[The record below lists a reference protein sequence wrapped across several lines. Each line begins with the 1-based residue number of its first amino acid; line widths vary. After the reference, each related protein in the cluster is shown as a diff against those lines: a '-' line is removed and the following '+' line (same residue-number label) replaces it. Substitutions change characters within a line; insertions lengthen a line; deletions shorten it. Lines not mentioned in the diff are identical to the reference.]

1 MSIYDWLTISLICL
15 AGATTPGPSL
25 LVIVYIN
32 NREGMISG
40 IKASIAHG
48 IGIFIYALISI
59 YAISFINKNLPTI
72 TPILQL
78 TGALFLI
85 FIGYKMIFFK
95 SPEKIF
101 ENDLQVSKKYS
112 GSFLLGLT
120 TSIINPK
127 ILIFLTSVFS
137 QFVNDEFSDYT
148 KIGIGLLAGVIDAVW
163 YILVSYSVNL
173 KKLRDYILLKQ
184 KLVFFIFGIILISI
198 SIYLAHVSIRYFIL
212 KFII

>member
-1 MSIYDWLTISLICL
+1 MSIYDWLTISLICV

-40 IKASIAHG
+40 IIASIAHG

-78 TGALFLI
+78 IGALFLI
-85 FIGYKMIFFK
+85 FISYKMIFFK
-95 SPEKIF
+95 SSKNIF
-101 ENDLQVSKKYS
+101 QNNLQLSKKYS

-137 QFVNDEFSDYT
+137 QFINDEFSNYT
-148 KIGIGLLAGVIDAVW
+148 KIGIGLVAGIIDAVW

-173 KKLRDYILLKQ
+173 KKLRDYIILKQ
-184 KLVFFIFGIILISI
+184 KLVFFIFGIILITI
-198 SIYLAHVSIRYFIL
+198 SIYLVHVSIRYFI
-212 KFII
+212 

>member
-1 MSIYDWLTISLICL
+1 MSIYDWLTISLICV

-40 IKASIAHG
+40 IIASIAHG

-78 TGALFLI
+78 IGALFLI
-85 FIGYKMIFFK
+85 FISYKMIIFK
-95 SPEKIF
+95 SSQNIF
-101 ENDLQVSKKYS
+101 QNNLQLSKNYS

-137 QFVNDEFSDYT
+137 QFINDEFSDYT

-173 KKLRDYILLKQ
+173 KKLRDYIILKQ
-184 KLVFFIFGIILISI
+184 KLVFFIFGIILITI
-198 SIYLAHVSIRYFIL
+198 SIYLFHVSVRYFI
-212 KFII
+212 

>member
-1 MSIYDWLTISLICL
+1 MSIYDWLIISLICV

-32 NREGMISG
+32 NRNGMISG
-40 IKASIAHG
+40 IIASIAHG

-59 YAISFINKNLPTI
+59 YAISLINKNLPTI
-72 TPILQL
+72 TPTLQL

-85 FIGYKMIFFK
+85 FISYKMIFFK
-95 SPEKIF
+95 PSEKIF
-101 ENDLQVSKKYS
+101 QNNLQVSKKYL

-137 QFVNDEFSDYT
+137 QFINDELSDYT
-148 KIGIGLLAGVIDAVW
+148 KIGIGLLAGIIDAVW

-173 KKLRDYILLKQ
+173 KKLRDYIILKQ
-184 KLVFFIFGIILISI
+184 KLVFFIFGIILITI
-198 SIYLAHVSIRYFIL
+198 SIYLVHVSIRYFI
-212 KFII
+212 

>member
-1 MSIYDWLTISLICL
+1 MSIYDWLTISLICV

-40 IKASIAHG
+40 IIASIAHG

-78 TGALFLI
+78 IGALFLI
-85 FIGYKMIFFK
+85 FISYKMIFFK
-95 SPEKIF
+95 SSEKIF
-101 ENDLQVSKKYS
+101 QNNLQISKKYS

-137 QFVNDEFSDYT
+137 QFINDEFSDYT
-148 KIGIGLLAGVIDAVW
+148 KIGIGLLAGIIDAVW

-173 KKLRDYILLKQ
+173 KKLRDYIILKQ
-184 KLVFFIFGIILISI
+184 KLVFFIFGIILITI
-198 SIYLAHVSIRYFIL
+198 SIYLVHVSIRYFI
-212 KFII
+212 

>member
-1 MSIYDWLTISLICL
+1 MSIYDWLTISLICI

-40 IKASIAHG
+40 IIASIAHG

-78 TGALFLI
+78 IGALFLI
-85 FIGYKMIFFK
+85 FISYKMIFFK
-95 SPEKIF
+95 SSKNIF
-101 ENDLQVSKKYS
+101 QNNLHVSKKYS

-120 TSIINPK
+120 TSIVNPK

-137 QFVNDEFSDYT
+137 QFINDEFSDYT
-148 KIGIGLLAGVIDAVW
+148 KIGIGLLAGIIDAVW

-173 KKLRDYILLKQ
+173 KKLRDYIILKQ
-184 KLVFFIFGIILISI
+184 KLVFFIFGVILITI
-198 SIYLAHVSIRYFIL
+198 SIYLAHLSIRYFI
-212 KFII
+212 

>member
-1 MSIYDWLTISLICL
+1 MSIYDWLTISLICI

-40 IKASIAHG
+40 IIASIAHG

-78 TGALFLI
+78 IGALFLI
-85 FIGYKMIFFK
+85 FFSYKMIFFK
-95 SPEKIF
+95 SSEKIF
-101 ENDLQVSKKYS
+101 QNNLQLSKKYS

-120 TSIINPK
+120 SSIINPK

-137 QFVNDEFSDYT
+137 QFINDEFSNYT
-148 KIGIGLLAGVIDAVW
+148 KIGIGLLAGIIDAVW

-173 KKLRDYILLKQ
+173 KKMRDYIILKQ
-184 KLVFFIFGIILISI
+184 KLVFFIFGIILITI
-198 SIYLAHVSIRYFIL
+198 SIYLFHVSIRYFI
-212 KFII
+212 

>member
-1 MSIYDWLTISLICL
+1 MTIYDWLTISLICV

-40 IKASIAHG
+40 IIASIAHG

-78 TGALFLI
+78 IGALFLI
-85 FIGYKMIFFK
+85 FISYKMIIFK
-95 SPEKIF
+95 SSQNIF
-101 ENDLQVSKKYS
+101 QNNLQLSKNYS

-137 QFVNDEFSDYT
+137 QFINDEFSDYT

-173 KKLRDYILLKQ
+173 KKLRDYIILKQ

-198 SIYLAHVSIRYFIL
+198 SIYLAHVSIGYFI
-212 KFII
+212 

>member
-1 MSIYDWLTISLICL
+1 MSIYDWLTISLICV

-40 IKASIAHG
+40 ITASIAHG

-59 YAISFINKNLPTI
+59 YAISFINKNLPMI
-72 TPILQL
+72 TPSLQL

-85 FIGYKMIFFK
+85 FISYKMIFFK
-95 SPEKIF
+95 SSKKIF
-101 ENDLQVSKKYS
+101 QNNLQVSKKYL

-137 QFVNDEFSDYT
+137 QFINDELSDYT
-148 KIGIGLLAGVIDAVW
+148 KIGIGLLAGIIDAVW

-173 KKLRDYILLKQ
+173 KKLRDYIILKQ
-184 KLVFFIFGIILISI
+184 KLVYFIFGIILITI
-198 SIYLAHVSIRYFIL
+198 SIYLVHVSIRYFI
-212 KFII
+212 

>member
-1 MSIYDWLTISLICL
+1 MSIYDWLIISLICV

-40 IKASIAHG
+40 IIASIAHG

-72 TPILQL
+72 TPTLQL

-85 FIGYKMIFFK
+85 FISYKMIFFK
-95 SPEKIF
+95 SSEKIF
-101 ENDLQVSKKYS
+101 QNNLQVSKKYL

-137 QFVNDEFSDYT
+137 QFINDELSDYT
-148 KIGIGLLAGVIDAVW
+148 KIGIGLLAGIIDAVW

-173 KKLRDYILLKQ
+173 KKLRDYIILKQ

-198 SIYLAHVSIRYFIL
+198 SIYLAHVSIRYFI
-212 KFII
+212 

>member
-1 MSIYDWLTISLICL
+1 MTIYDWLTISLICV

-40 IKASIAHG
+40 IIASIAHG

-78 TGALFLI
+78 IGALFLI
-85 FIGYKMIFFK
+85 FISYKMIFFK
-95 SPEKIF
+95 SSQNIF
-101 ENDLQVSKKYS
+101 QNNLQLSKKYS

-137 QFVNDEFSDYT
+137 QFINDEFSNYT

-173 KKLRDYILLKQ
+173 KKLRDYIILKQ
-184 KLVFFIFGIILISI
+184 KLVFFIFGIILITI
-198 SIYLAHVSIRYFIL
+198 SIYLFHVSVRYFI
-212 KFII
+212 

>member
-1 MSIYDWLTISLICL
+1 MSIYDWLTISLICV

-40 IKASIAHG
+40 IIASIAHG

-78 TGALFLI
+78 IGALFLI
-85 FIGYKMIFFK
+85 FISYKMIFFK
-95 SPEKIF
+95 SSKNIF
-101 ENDLQVSKKYS
+101 QNNLQLSKNYS

-127 ILIFLTSVFS
+127 ILIFLSSVFS
-137 QFVNDEFSDYT
+137 QFINDEFSDYT
-148 KIGIGLLAGVIDAVW
+148 KIGIGLLAGIIDAVW

-173 KKLRDYILLKQ
+173 KKLRDYIILKQ
-184 KLVFFIFGIILISI
+184 KLVFFIFGIILITI
-198 SIYLAHVSIRYFIL
+198 SIYLVHVSIRYFI
-212 KFII
+212 

>member
-1 MSIYDWLTISLICL
+1 MTIYDWLTISLICV

-40 IKASIAHG
+40 IIASIAHG

-78 TGALFLI
+78 IGALFLI
-85 FIGYKMIFFK
+85 FISYKMIIFK
-95 SPEKIF
+95 SSQNIF
-101 ENDLQVSKKYS
+101 QNNLQLSKNYS

-137 QFVNDEFSDYT
+137 QFINDEFSNYT

-173 KKLRDYILLKQ
+173 KKLRDYIILKQ
-184 KLVFFIFGIILISI
+184 KLVFFIFGIILITI
-198 SIYLAHVSIRYFIL
+198 SIYLFHVSVRYFI
-212 KFII
+212 

>member
-1 MSIYDWLTISLICL
+1 MSIYDWLTISLICV

-40 IKASIAHG
+40 IIASIAHG

-78 TGALFLI
+78 IGALFLI
-85 FIGYKMIFFK
+85 FISYKMIFFK
-95 SPEKIF
+95 SSKNIF
-101 ENDLQVSKKYS
+101 QNNLHVSKKYS

-137 QFVNDEFSDYT
+137 QFINDEFSNYT
-148 KIGIGLLAGVIDAVW
+148 KIGIGLLAGIIDAVW

-173 KKLRDYILLKQ
+173 KKLRDYIILKQ
-184 KLVFFIFGIILISI
+184 KLVFFIFGIILITI
-198 SIYLAHVSIRYFIL
+198 SIYLFHVSVRYFI
-212 KFII
+212 

>member
-1 MSIYDWLTISLICL
+1 MSIYDWLTISLICI
-15 AGATTPGPSL
+15 AGATTPGPSF

-32 NREGMISG
+32 NRKGMISG
-40 IKASIAHG
+40 IIASIAHG

-78 TGALFLI
+78 IGALFLI
-85 FIGYKMIFFK
+85 FISYKMIIFK
-95 SPEKIF
+95 SSQNIF
-101 ENDLQVSKKYS
+101 QNNLQLSKNYS

-137 QFVNDEFSDYT
+137 QFINDEFSNYT
-148 KIGIGLLAGVIDAVW
+148 KIGIGLLAGIIDAVW

-173 KKLRDYILLKQ
+173 KKLRDYIILKQ
-184 KLVFFIFGIILISI
+184 KLVFFIFGIILITI
-198 SIYLAHVSIRYFIL
+198 SIYLFHVSVRYFI
-212 KFII
+212 

>member
-1 MSIYDWLTISLICL
+1 MTIYDWLTISLICV

-40 IKASIAHG
+40 IIASIAHG

-78 TGALFLI
+78 IGALFLI
-85 FIGYKMIFFK
+85 FISYKMIFFK
-95 SPEKIF
+95 SSKNIF
-101 ENDLQVSKKYS
+101 QNNLQLSKKYS

-137 QFVNDEFSDYT
+137 QFINDEFSNYT
-148 KIGIGLLAGVIDAVW
+148 KIGIGLLAGIIDAVW

-173 KKLRDYILLKQ
+173 KKLRDYIILKQ

-198 SIYLAHVSIRYFIL
+198 SIYLVHVSIRYFI
-212 KFII
+212 

>member
-1 MSIYDWLTISLICL
+1 MSIYDWLTISLICV

-40 IKASIAHG
+40 IIASIAHG

-78 TGALFLI
+78 IGALFLI
-85 FIGYKMIFFK
+85 FISYKMIIFK
-95 SPEKIF
+95 SSQNIF
-101 ENDLQVSKKYS
+101 QKNLQLSKNYS

-137 QFVNDEFSDYT
+137 QFINDEFSNYT
-148 KIGIGLLAGVIDAVW
+148 KIGIGLLAGIIDAFW

-173 KKLRDYILLKQ
+173 KKLRDYIILKQ
-184 KLVFFIFGIILISI
+184 KLVFFIFGIILITI
-198 SIYLAHVSIRYFIL
+198 SIYLFHVSVRYFI
-212 KFII
+212 

>member
-1 MSIYDWLTISLICL
+1 MTIYDWLTISLICV

-40 IKASIAHG
+40 IIASIAHG

-78 TGALFLI
+78 IGALFLI
-85 FIGYKMIFFK
+85 FISYKMIIFK
-95 SPEKIF
+95 SSQNIF
-101 ENDLQVSKKYS
+101 QNNLQLSKNYS

-137 QFVNDEFSDYT
+137 QFINDEFSNYT
-148 KIGIGLLAGVIDAVW
+148 KIGIGLLAGIIDAVW

-173 KKLRDYILLKQ
+173 KKLRDYIILKQ
-184 KLVFFIFGIILISI
+184 KLVFFIFGIILITI
-198 SIYLAHVSIRYFIL
+198 SIYLFHVSVRYFI
-212 KFII
+212 

>member
-1 MSIYDWLTISLICL
+1 MSIYDWLTISLICV

-59 YAISFINKNLPTI
+59 YAISFINKNLSTI

-173 KKLRDYILLKQ
+173 KKLRDYIILKQ

-198 SIYLAHVSIRYFIL
+198 SIYLAHVSIRYFI
-212 KFII
+212 

>member
-1 MSIYDWLTISLICL
+1 MTIYDWLTISLICV

-40 IKASIAHG
+40 IIASIAHG

-78 TGALFLI
+78 IGALFLI
-85 FIGYKMIFFK
+85 FISYKMIFFK
-95 SPEKIF
+95 SSQNIF
-101 ENDLQVSKKYS
+101 QNNLQLSKKYS
-112 GSFLLGLT
+112 GSFLIGLT

-137 QFVNDEFSDYT
+137 QFINDEFSDNT

-173 KKLRDYILLKQ
+173 KKLRDYIILKQ
-184 KLVFFIFGIILISI
+184 KLVFFIFGIILITI
-198 SIYLAHVSIRYFIL
+198 SIYLFHVSVRYFI
-212 KFII
+212 

>member
-1 MSIYDWLTISLICL
+1 MTIYDWLTISLICV

-40 IKASIAHG
+40 IIASIAHG

-78 TGALFLI
+78 IGALFLI
-85 FIGYKMIFFK
+85 FISYKMIFFK
-95 SPEKIF
+95 SSENIF
-101 ENDLQVSKKYS
+101 QNNLQLSKKYS

-137 QFVNDEFSDYT
+137 QFINDEFSNYT
-148 KIGIGLLAGVIDAVW
+148 KIGIGLLAGIIDAVW

-173 KKLRDYILLKQ
+173 KTLRDYIILKQ
-184 KLVFFIFGIILISI
+184 KLVFFIFGIILITI
-198 SIYLAHVSIRYFIL
+198 SIYLFHVSVRYFI
-212 KFII
+212 

>member
-1 MSIYDWLTISLICL
+1 MTIYDWLTISLICV

-40 IKASIAHG
+40 IIASIAHG

-78 TGALFLI
+78 IGALFLI
-85 FIGYKMIFFK
+85 FISYKMIIFK
-95 SPEKIF
+95 SSQNIF
-101 ENDLQVSKKYS
+101 QNNLQLSKNYS

-120 TSIINPK
+120 TSMINPK

-137 QFVNDEFSDYT
+137 QFINDEFSNYT
-148 KIGIGLLAGVIDAVW
+148 KIGIGLLVGVIDAVW

-173 KKLRDYILLKQ
+173 KKLRDYIILKQ
-184 KLVFFIFGIILISI
+184 KLVFFIFGIILITI
-198 SIYLAHVSIRYFIL
+198 SIYLFHVSVRYFI
-212 KFII
+212 

>member
-1 MSIYDWLTISLICL
+1 MSIYDWLIISLICV

-32 NREGMISG
+32 NRNGMISG
-40 IKASIAHG
+40 IIASIAHG

-72 TPILQL
+72 TPTLQL

-85 FIGYKMIFFK
+85 FISYKMIFFK
-95 SPEKIF
+95 PSEKIF
-101 ENDLQVSKKYS
+101 QNNLQVSKKYL

-137 QFVNDEFSDYT
+137 QFINDELSDYT
-148 KIGIGLLAGVIDAVW
+148 KIGIGLLAGIIDAVW

-173 KKLRDYILLKQ
+173 KKLRDYIILKQ
-184 KLVFFIFGIILISI
+184 KLVYFIFGIILITI
-198 SIYLAHVSIRYFIL
+198 SIYLVHVSIRYFI
-212 KFII
+212 

>member
-1 MSIYDWLTISLICL
+1 MSIYDWLIISLICV

-25 LVIVYIN
+25 FVIVYIN
-32 NREGMISG
+32 NRNGMISG
-40 IKASIAHG
+40 IIASIAHG

-72 TPILQL
+72 TPTLQL

-85 FIGYKMIFFK
+85 FISYKMIFFK
-95 SPEKIF
+95 SYEKIF
-101 ENDLQVSKKYS
+101 QNNLQVSKKYL

-137 QFVNDEFSDYT
+137 QFINDELSDYT
-148 KIGIGLLAGVIDAVW
+148 KIGIGLLAGIIDAVW

-173 KKLRDYILLKQ
+173 KKLRDYIILKQ
-184 KLVFFIFGIILISI
+184 KLVFFIFGIILITI
-198 SIYLAHVSIRYFIL
+198 SIYLVHVSIRYFI
-212 KFII
+212 

>member
-1 MSIYDWLTISLICL
+1 MSIYDWLIISLICV

-40 IKASIAHG
+40 IIASIAHG

-137 QFVNDEFSDYT
+137 QFINDEFSDYT

-173 KKLRDYILLKQ
+173 KKLRDYIILKQ
-184 KLVFFIFGIILISI
+184 KLIFFIFGIILFTI
-198 SIYLAHVSIRYFIL
+198 SIYLAHVSIRYFI
-212 KFII
+212 

>member
-1 MSIYDWLTISLICL
+1 MSTYDWLIISLICV

-32 NREGMISG
+32 NRNGMISG
-40 IKASIAHG
+40 IIASIAHG

-59 YAISFINKNLPTI
+59 YAISLINKNLPTI
-72 TPILQL
+72 TPTLQL

-85 FIGYKMIFFK
+85 FISYKMIFFK
-95 SPEKIF
+95 SSEKIF
-101 ENDLQVSKKYS
+101 QNNLQVSKKYL

-137 QFVNDEFSDYT
+137 QFINDELSDYT
-148 KIGIGLLAGVIDAVW
+148 KIGIGLLAGIIDAVW

-173 KKLRDYILLKQ
+173 KKLRDYIILKQ
-184 KLVFFIFGIILISI
+184 KLVYFIFGIILITI
-198 SIYLAHVSIRYFIL
+198 SIYLVHVSIRYFI
-212 KFII
+212 

>member
-1 MSIYDWLTISLICL
+1 MSIYDWLIISLICV

-40 IKASIAHG
+40 IIASIAHG

-72 TPILQL
+72 TPTLQL

-85 FIGYKMIFFK
+85 FISYKMIFFK
-95 SPEKIF
+95 SYEKIF
-101 ENDLQVSKKYS
+101 QKNLQVSKKYL

-137 QFVNDEFSDYT
+137 QFINDELSDYT
-148 KIGIGLLAGVIDAVW
+148 KIGIGLLAGIIDAVW

-173 KKLRDYILLKQ
+173 KKLRDYIILKQ
-184 KLVFFIFGIILISI
+184 KLVFFIFGIILITI
-198 SIYLAHVSIRYFIL
+198 SIYLVHVSIRYFI
-212 KFII
+212 

>member
-1 MSIYDWLTISLICL
+1 MSIYDWLIISLICV

-40 IKASIAHG
+40 IIASIAHG

-59 YAISFINKNLPTI
+59 YAISLINKNLPTI
-72 TPILQL
+72 TPTLQL

-85 FIGYKMIFFK
+85 FISYKMIFFK
-95 SPEKIF
+95 PSEKIF
-101 ENDLQVSKKYS
+101 QNNLQVSKKYL

-120 TSIINPK
+120 ISIINPK

-137 QFVNDEFSDYT
+137 QFINDELSDYT
-148 KIGIGLLAGVIDAVW
+148 KIGIGLLAGIIDAVW

-173 KKLRDYILLKQ
+173 KKLRDYIILKQ
-184 KLVFFIFGIILISI
+184 KLVFFIFGIILITI
-198 SIYLAHVSIRYFIL
+198 SIYLVHVSIRYFI
-212 KFII
+212 

>member
-1 MSIYDWLTISLICL
+1 MTIYDWLTISLICV

-40 IKASIAHG
+40 IIASIAHG

-78 TGALFLI
+78 IGALFLI
-85 FIGYKMIFFK
+85 FISYKMIIFK
-95 SPEKIF
+95 SSQNIF
-101 ENDLQVSKKYS
+101 QNNLQLSKNYS

-137 QFVNDEFSDYT
+137 QFINDEFSNYT
-148 KIGIGLLAGVIDAVW
+148 KIGIGLLAGIIDAVW

-173 KKLRDYILLKQ
+173 KKLRDYIILKQ

-198 SIYLAHVSIRYFIL
+198 SIYLAHVSIRYFI
-212 KFII
+212 

>member
-1 MSIYDWLTISLICL
+1 MTIYDWLTISLICV

-40 IKASIAHG
+40 IIASIAHG

-78 TGALFLI
+78 IGALFLI
-85 FIGYKMIFFK
+85 FISYKMIFFK
-95 SPEKIF
+95 SSKNIF
-101 ENDLQVSKKYS
+101 QNNLQLSKKYS

-137 QFVNDEFSDYT
+137 QFINDEFSNYT
-148 KIGIGLLAGVIDAVW
+148 KIGIGLLAGIIDAVW

-173 KKLRDYILLKQ
+173 KKLRDYIILKQ
-184 KLVFFIFGIILISI
+184 KLVFFIFGIILITI
-198 SIYLAHVSIRYFIL
+198 SIYLVHVSIRYFI
-212 KFII
+212 

>member
-1 MSIYDWLTISLICL
+1 MSIYDWLIISLICV

-32 NREGMISG
+32 NRNGMISG
-40 IKASIAHG
+40 IIASIAHG

-59 YAISFINKNLPTI
+59 YAISLINKNLPTI
-72 TPILQL
+72 TPTLQL

-85 FIGYKMIFFK
+85 FISYKMVFFK
-95 SPEKIF
+95 PSEKIF
-101 ENDLQVSKKYS
+101 QNNLQVSKKYL

-137 QFVNDEFSDYT
+137 QFINDELSDYT
-148 KIGIGLLAGVIDAVW
+148 KIGIGLLAGIIDAVW

-173 KKLRDYILLKQ
+173 KKLRDYIILKQ
-184 KLVFFIFGIILISI
+184 KLVYFIFGIILITI
-198 SIYLAHVSIRYFIL
+198 SIYLVHVSIRYFI
-212 KFII
+212 

>member
-1 MSIYDWLTISLICL
+1 MSIYDWLTISLICV

-40 IKASIAHG
+40 IIASIAHG

-78 TGALFLI
+78 IGALFLI
-85 FIGYKMIFFK
+85 FISYKMIIFK
-95 SPEKIF
+95 SSQNIF
-101 ENDLQVSKKYS
+101 QNNLQLSKKYS
-112 GSFLLGLT
+112 GSFLIGLT

-137 QFVNDEFSDYT
+137 QFINDEFSDYT

-173 KKLRDYILLKQ
+173 KKLRDYIILKQ

-198 SIYLAHVSIRYFIL
+198 SIYLAHVSIRYFI
-212 KFII
+212 

>member
-1 MSIYDWLTISLICL
+1 MTIYDWLTISLICV

-40 IKASIAHG
+40 IIASIAHG

-59 YAISFINKNLPTI
+59 YAISFINTSLPTM

-78 TGALFLI
+78 IGALFLI
-85 FIGYKMIFFK
+85 FISYKMIIFK
-95 SPEKIF
+95 SSQNIF
-101 ENDLQVSKKYS
+101 QNNLQLSKNYS

-137 QFVNDEFSDYT
+137 QFINDEFSNYT
-148 KIGIGLLAGVIDAVW
+148 KIGIGLLAGIIDAVW

-173 KKLRDYILLKQ
+173 KKLRDYIILKQ
-184 KLVFFIFGIILISI
+184 KLVFFIFGIILITI
-198 SIYLAHVSIRYFIL
+198 SIYLFHVSVRYFI
-212 KFII
+212 

>member
-1 MSIYDWLTISLICL
+1 MSIYDWLIISLICV

-32 NREGMISG
+32 NRNGMISG
-40 IKASIAHG
+40 IIASIAHG

-59 YAISFINKNLPTI
+59 YAISLINKNLPTI
-72 TPILQL
+72 TPTLQL

-85 FIGYKMIFFK
+85 FISYKMIFFK
-95 SPEKIF
+95 PSEKIF
-101 ENDLQVSKKYS
+101 QNNLQVSKKYL

-137 QFVNDEFSDYT
+137 QFINDGFSDYT
-148 KIGIGLLAGVIDAVW
+148 KIGIGLLAGIIDAVW

-173 KKLRDYILLKQ
+173 KKLRDYIILKQ
-184 KLVFFIFGIILISI
+184 KLVFFIFGIILITI
-198 SIYLAHVSIRYFIL
+198 SIYLVHVSIRYFI
-212 KFII
+212 

>member
-1 MSIYDWLTISLICL
+1 MTIYDWLTISLICV

-40 IKASIAHG
+40 IIASIAHG

-78 TGALFLI
+78 IGALFLI
-85 FIGYKMIFFK
+85 FISYKMIIFK
-95 SPEKIF
+95 SSQNIF
-101 ENDLQVSKKYS
+101 QNNLQLSKNYS

-137 QFVNDEFSDYT
+137 QFINDEFSNYT
-148 KIGIGLLAGVIDAVW
+148 KIGIGLLAGIIDAVW

-173 KKLRDYILLKQ
+173 KKLRDNIILKQ
-184 KLVFFIFGIILISI
+184 KLVFFIFGIILITI
-198 SIYLAHVSIRYFIL
+198 SIYLAHVSIRYFI
-212 KFII
+212 

>member
-1 MSIYDWLTISLICL
+1 MSIYDWLTISLICV

-40 IKASIAHG
+40 IIASIAHG

-59 YAISFINKNLPTI
+59 YAISFINTSLPTM

-78 TGALFLI
+78 IGALFLI
-85 FIGYKMIFFK
+85 FISYKMIFFK
-95 SPEKIF
+95 SSKNIF
-101 ENDLQVSKKYS
+101 QNNLQLSKKYS

-137 QFVNDEFSDYT
+137 QFINNEFSNYT
-148 KIGIGLLAGVIDAVW
+148 KIGIGLLAGIIDAVW

-173 KKLRDYILLKQ
+173 KKLRDYIILKQ
-184 KLVFFIFGIILISI
+184 KLVFFIFGIILITI
-198 SIYLAHVSIRYFIL
+198 SIYLVRVSIRYFI
-212 KFII
+212 

>member
-1 MSIYDWLTISLICL
+1 MSTYDWLIISLICV

-32 NREGMISG
+32 NHEGMISG
-40 IKASIAHG
+40 IIASIAHG

-85 FIGYKMIFFK
+85 FISYKMIFFK
-95 SPEKIF
+95 SSKKIF
-101 ENDLQVSKKYS
+101 QNNLQVSKKYL

-137 QFVNDEFSDYT
+137 QFINDGFSDYT
-148 KIGIGLLAGVIDAVW
+148 KIGTGLLAGIIDAVW

-173 KKLRDYILLKQ
+173 KKLRDYIILKQ
-184 KLVFFIFGIILISI
+184 KLIFFIFGIILFTI
-198 SIYLAHVSIRYFIL
+198 SIYLAHVSIRYFI
-212 KFII
+212 